1 MSGGWGTGEFAP
13 GNPFILLSTD
23 SPDWLLCSL
32 NLPACSHLMAVP
44 QLCPELHLEN
54 RTSSWS
60 SCLSFEVTPLGRHLL
75 IKSAAFSQCPCP
87 SHLSHI
93 TLLSLPTALK
103 LLILFHLFVHL
114 CLVSPLL
121 PWNVGSISSGTLSTS
136 LKAVL

>member
-1 MSGGWGTGEFAP
+1 MSGGWGSGEFAP

-23 SPDWLLCSL
+23 SPDWLLCYL

-75 IKSAAFSQCPCP
+75 IKSAALSQCP

-103 LLILFHLFVHL
+103 LLILFHLFVYL

-121 PWNVGSISSGTLSTS
+121 PRNVGSISSGTLSTS
-136 LKAVL
+136 LRAVL